1 MYLFEE
7 ELKLVWL
14 SILELT
20 LNRMFMFRSQL
31 LHKVDRISAH
41 YQHVEENL
49 SQNGDVHRE

>member
-7 ELKLVWL
+7 ELKVVWL

-31 LHKVDRISAH
+31 LNKVDRISAH

-49 SQNGDVHRE
+49 SQNGDVDRE